1 FSVTLFN
8 ATISVLVRDYYI
20 MLQSVMRVL
29 FYVTGIVWNL
39 ETMLPQWLVDLLKLN
54 PIYYVV
60 NGFRETFLM
69 NKGFWE
75 SPSYTMY
82 FWLITLTLLFV
93 GATLHMKFRE
103 RFVDYL

>member
-1 FSVTLFN
+1 
-8 ATISVLVRDYYI
+8 
-20 MLQSVMRVL
+20 
-29 FYVTGIVWNL
+29 
-39 ETMLPQWLVDLLKLN
+39 
-54 PIYYVV
+54 
-60 NGFRETFLM
+60 FLM
-69 NKGFWE
+69 NRGFWE